1 MNHGH
6 LKHVT
11 SSNKEVLTKLGYVDL
26 DFRSIDLAS
35 DVILYEGYLDTAYL
49 IRIHVKNPNDLE
61 IWDFIYD
68 EENFVLSGT
77 ATRVDGEWQVLE
89 G

>member
-1 MNHGH
+1 MDIHNMSHQ
-6 LKHVT
+6 T
-11 SSNKEVLTKLGYVDL
+11 IEEILTKLGYADL

-35 DVILYEGYLDTAYL
+35 NTIFYDGYLDTIYF
-49 IRIHVKNPNDLE
+49 IQIHIKNPDELE
-61 IWDFIYD
+61 VWDCIYD